1 MISPPQPRPDAGR
14 AGASRSVGKT
24 PGLVFPGGTPARVP
38 LDVQNETVGQSVETG
53 SGRAD
58 PSHVEAVVQVRRS
71 GPVTVLVLNRPAQL
85 NAIDREMALT
95 LAEEIRQAGSDRDCR
110 CLVITGAGRAFCA
123 GQALGAAGS
132 VDPLPRDI
140 EGLIRERYVPII
152 LGLRQLEIPV
162 VATVNGLAVGAGFS
176 LALAADIRIASEE
189 SWFSCSFA
197 QIGLVPDS
205 GATYLLPQL
214 LGPGRALHYAMTG
227 DRIAAREAL
236 DMGLVTAVFPA
247 ASFGEESLAF
257 AQKLAAGPTRA
268 LGMTKLALWHAS
280 EVSLAEQL
288 EFEAELQ
295 QAASETDDF
304 AEGLRAFRAKDRPNF
319 SGR

>member
-1 MISPPQPRPDAGR
+1 MGNDAEP
-14 AGASRSVGKT
+14 ASR
-24 PGLVFPGGTPARVP
+24 A
-38 LDVQNETVGQSVETG
+38 
-53 SGRAD
+53 AD
-58 PSHVEAVVQVRRS
+58 PSPAESPLQVRLA
-71 GPVTVLVLNRPAQL
+71 GPVTTLLLNRPTQL
-85 NAIDREMALT
+85 NAIDQELAHA
-95 LAEEIRQAGSDRDCR
+95 LAEEIERAGSNRDCR

-123 GQALGAAGS
+123 GQALGPSGS
-132 VDPLPRDI
+132 VDELPQDI

-152 LGLRQLEIPV
+152 LGLRRLEIPV
-162 VATVNGLAVGAGFS
+162 VAAVNGLAVGAGFS
-176 LALAADIRIASEE
+176 LALAADIRIAAED

-205 GATYLLPQL
+205 GATHFLPQL

-227 DRIAAREAL
+227 DRIPAHAAL
-236 DMGLVTAVFPA
+236 DMGLVTAVFPT

-257 AQKLAAGPTRA
+257 AQRLAAGPTKA
-268 LGMTKLALWHAS
+268 LGMTKL
-280 EVSLAEQL
+280 SLARTSDIGLVEQL
-288 EFEAELQ
+288 EFEAKLQ